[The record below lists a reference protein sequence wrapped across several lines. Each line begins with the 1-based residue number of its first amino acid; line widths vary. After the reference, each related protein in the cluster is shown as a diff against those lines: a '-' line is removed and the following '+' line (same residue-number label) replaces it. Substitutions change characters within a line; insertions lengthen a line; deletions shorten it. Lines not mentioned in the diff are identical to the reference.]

1 MQQNSA
7 PSADNAQN
15 NSPPPS
21 VEDDKVYRKSELA
34 TSEPKADIKHD
45 YAIEEAAHMSTD
57 STRGNGKADTAAPAA
72 SSKDKGS
79 VGEIAVPES
88 DHHARTIDHNTAK
101 RHRVPLQRSIP
112 RFRGGG
118 GSPRSPVARS
128 KDFIRRL
135 FDRKKGTK
143 YMTLGTPYSSLTAK
157 TPPNRSSSCLD
168 SASSQGSPSL
178 LGDQASREQRT
189 TERPCGRV
197 GQSEVD
203 RTDKGRRAGQ
213 QEFAS
218 RNKGMIGSSPGVDP
232 PMDAALAP
240 GKSQKYES
248 AEGSYYRISQGD
260 GSGEGT
266 TEDTRN
272 QQHRRYCHDMPCAPS
287 TMDIPEA
294 SGRKGVKCTPRAHEI
309 RSRVESIE
317 MVRTTQESSKL
328 APIPRPTSLPDILR
342 HQAQSSPLRSTP
354 AANSRPTLNARVRS
368 KDKYEL
374 ERAENDMLRIASS
387 CGTSWGSS
395 ETLCSVA
402 PSRSSLKETVDVA
415 NPSESK
421 QFSAFSTQQQQQQQ
435 IQPLQRITND
445 TRINVHIPPRL
456 TAATEGGKPGTA
468 AGVDRCSGP
477 QRSNFGSLGGPM
489 ETCLNSSP
497 DTPPPPPPPGGAIT
511 NIVVDVETTTN
522 PFPAAAATR
531 VAPDA
536 TSARDSTA
544 TTALMRGGGRRPRLD
559 PDAFAPPEPD
569 PAPQASR
576 GRSAT
581 SSPSA
586 PRVGPMNATN
596 AAQTSSSGSPSVDGC
611 GGDYENHE
619 VSTSSASCDC
629 TGTSSVVNADDD
641 DNNDDGSSTDVD
653 DVGPD
658 FALASSCGS
667 SPGTAAAAIAVEV
680 TSFPCSLL
688 RCVDVVRLAAAGP
701 TTADAASKP
710 QLDIDNHV
718 PSRTSSL
725 ESEAFSAP
733 RLDDVVDAGEL
744 AVADA
749 TSPTANGKECDVE
762 GDTEVDNSSPS
773 QSSRLR
779 LSLEDQPIRSPKRQA
794 KPWWETSSGSAENDF
809 VTCSEGEAGEVEK
822 EELVL
827 DGPTFCCGGGT
838 GHDGV
843 WDGDEAVG
851 TMDVGIVDL
860 TVGRRKRDGRRERA
874 DRCSMGSW
882 ISME

>member
-34 TSEPKADIKHD
+34 TSDPKADRKHD

-57 STRGNGKADTAAPAA
+57 PTRGNGKADTAAPTA
-72 SSKDKGS
+72 SSEDKGS
-79 VGEIAVPES
+79 VGESAVPES
-88 DHHARTIDHNTAK
+88 DHHARTIDHNTAQ

-112 RFRGGG
+112 RFRGGGG

-135 FDRKKGTK
+135 FDRKKDTK
-143 YMTLGTPYSSLTAK
+143 HKTLGTPYSSLTAK
-157 TPPNRSSSCLD
+157 TPPNRSSSCLN

-178 LGDQASREQRT
+178 LGDEASREQRT
-189 TERPCGRV
+189 PERPCGRV

-213 QEFAS
+213 QEGAS
-218 RNKGMIGSSPGVDP
+218 RNRGMIESSPGVDP
-232 PMDAALAP
+232 PMDPALAP
-240 GKSQKYES
+240 GKPQNYQST
-248 AEGSYYRISQGD
+248 EGSYDRISQGD
-260 GSGEGT
+260 GSREGT
-266 TEDTRN
+266 IENTRN

-294 SGRKGVKCTPRAHEI
+294 SGRKGVKCAPRAQGT
-309 RSRVESIE
+309 RSRVESLNL
-317 MVRTTQESSKL
+317 VRTTQESSKP
-328 APIPRPTSLPDILR
+328 APIPRPTSLPDIPR
-342 HQAQSSPLRSTP
+342 HQAQSCPLRNTP
-354 AANSRPTLNARVRS
+354 AANSRPTVNARVES
-368 KDKYEL
+368 KDEDEHEL
-374 ERAENDMLRIASS
+374 ERAEKDIIRIASS

-435 IQPLQRITND
+435 QIQPLQRITND
-445 TRINVHIPPRL
+445 TRINVQIPPRL

-468 AGVDRCSGP
+468 AGVDRCSGL

-497 DTPPPPPPPGGAIT
+497 DTPPPPPGGAIT

-522 PFPAAAATR
+522 PIPDAAAAAAAAIR

-536 TSARDSTA
+536 IIARNSTA

-559 PDAFAPPEPD
+559 PDEFAPPEPD

-596 AAQTSSSGSPSVDGC
+596 ATQTSSSGSPSVDDCG

-641 DNNDDGSSTDVD
+641 NNDDGSSTDVD
-653 DVGPD
+653 DVSPD
-658 FALASSCGS
+658 FALASSCDS

-688 RCVDVVRLAAAGP
+688 RCVDVVRPAAAGP

-710 QLDIDNHV
+710 QFAIDIHV

-725 ESEAFSAP
+725 ASEASYAP
-733 RLDDVVDAGEL
+733 PLCDVVVAGEL

-749 TSPTANGKECDVE
+749 TPPTVNGKECDVE
-762 GDTEVDNSSPS
+762 GDIEVHVDNTSPT

-794 KPWWETSSGSAENDF
+794 KPWWETGYGSADNDF
-809 VTCSEGEAGEVEK
+809 VSQCFVTMFLFSVIPLTCSNRGITNLWKQPESIHPS
-822 EELVL
+822 
-827 DGPTFCCGGGT
+827 DG
-838 GHDGV
+838 
-843 WDGDEAVG
+843 
-851 TMDVGIVDL
+851 
-860 TVGRRKRDGRRERA
+860 
-874 DRCSMGSW
+874 
-882 ISME
+882 